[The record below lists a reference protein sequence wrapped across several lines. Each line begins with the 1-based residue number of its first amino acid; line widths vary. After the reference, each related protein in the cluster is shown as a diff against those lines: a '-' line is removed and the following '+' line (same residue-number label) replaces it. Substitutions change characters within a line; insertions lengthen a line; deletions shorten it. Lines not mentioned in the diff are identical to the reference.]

1 MPRTRSNKDLE
12 IEELKKELYLFKNKE
27 QLARNYRI
35 VNEENKKLKEENEYL
50 KSQIPPAA
58 LADKKGKKL
67 SQNDKAILQSILD
80 DMSALADL
88 DAVLFS
94 LPEQR
99 AAQFNLL
106 KILMK

>member
-1 MPRTRSNKDLE
+1 M
-12 IEELKKELYLFKNKE
+12 KKELYLFKNKE

-50 KSQIPPAA
+50 KSQIP
-58 LADKKGKKL
+58 DKKGKKL